1 MATQPA
7 LESSGPETPLGGNVL
22 ELIAT
27 GAPLADTLDALCRA
41 IDERSGLM
49 SAVFLLNREGDR
61 LSQAAAP
68 HFPAGW
74 RDATRSFDA
83 VSTVTSCGAAVH
95 RREPVIVSDVF
106 SSPLFTSL
114 RDLARVNGIE
124 SVWST
129 PFFSKEG
136 RVLGTFAVASHQQ
149 GHPSE
154 AHLGLVSRA
163 THLAS
168 IAVERHLTEKEL
180 RESELRFST
189 AFYASPALMT
199 ITRFADGRFQYVND
213 AFVQMLGYSRAETIG
228 QTALSLGLYPDPGQR
243 PILMQ
248 LLAERKLRDVET
260 KARTKTGRILDLVLS
275 MERVELQGE
284 ESVLQIATDITGRKR
299 AEEAV
304 AASERRWRS
313 VFDNSAI
320 GIVVGDVTLR
330 ITAANRALQELGGYS
345 ERELAGLTMLDVTY
359 PDDRRLLLDAS
370 VDLLAGRVRER
381 QFEKRHLRKNG
392 EVLWVRTTV
401 SMIQETN
408 ESPLFLGLVE
418 DISARKTAER
428 ALAESLSHLRTLTAK
443 LLRAQDDERRRIA
456 QMLHETTAQDLAAL
470 KMLLARLGRTSVAL
484 SEADR
489 ALLDDSVA
497 LAERSMGGVRT
508 MSYLLYPPFLDENG
522 LLPAVRWYAKGFADR
537 SGIAVDLDL
546 PVTLDRLPQE
556 VETTLF
562 RVVQEALMNIHHH
575 ADSSTARIR
584 LRDDGGRLALD
595 IEDRG
600 RGMSADLLARLKT
613 GEAAHG
619 IGLAGMRERL
629 EQVGGTL
636 EVDSTDA
643 GSTIRAT
650 LPMALPHP

>member
-7 LESSGPETPLGGNVL
+7 LESSDHGTSLGGDVL

-27 GAPLADTLDALCRA
+27 GAPLSDALDALCRA
-41 IDERSGLM
+41 IDERSGGM

-68 HFPAGW
+68 HFPAEW
-74 RDATRSFDA
+74 RDATRSFEA
-83 VSTVTSCGAAVH
+83 LPTMTSCGAAIH
-95 RREPVIVSDVF
+95 RREPVIVSDVL

-114 RDLARVNGIE
+114 REVARANGIH

-136 RVLGTFAVASHQQ
+136 QVLGTFAVASHEE
-149 GHPSE
+149 GKPSE
-154 AHLGLVSRA
+154 AHFELVSRA

-189 AFYASPALMT
+189 SFYASPALMT
-199 ITRFADGRFQYVND
+199 ITRFSDGRFLYVND
-213 AFVQMLGYSRAETIG
+213 AFVRMLGYSRAETIG
-228 QTALSLGLYPDPGQR
+228 QTALSLGLYPDPGHR

-248 LLAERKLRDVET
+248 LLTQRKFRDVET
-260 KARTKTGRILDLVLS
+260 KARTKSGRILDLVLS

-284 ESVLQIATDITGRKR
+284 ESVLQIASDITARKR
-299 AEEAV
+299 AEEGV

-320 GIVVGDVTLR
+320 GIAIGDVTLR
-330 ITAANRALQELGGYS
+330 ITAANRAVQELGGYS
-345 ERELAGLTMLDVTY
+345 ERELTGLTFLDLTH
-359 PDDRRLLLDAS
+359 PDDRHLLLDATS
-370 VDLLAGRVRER
+370 DLLAGRARER
-381 QFEKRHLRKNG
+381 QFEKRYLRKNG
-392 EVLWVRTTV
+392 EVIWVRTTV

-408 ESPLFLGLVE
+408 ESPMFLALIE
-418 DISARKTAER
+418 DVSARKTAER
-428 ALAESLSHLRTLTAK
+428 ALAESLNHLRALTAK
-443 LLRAQDDERRRIA
+443 LLRAQDEERRRIA

-470 KMLLARLGRTSVAL
+470 KMLLGRLGRTSVAL
-484 SEADR
+484 SEEDR
-489 ALLDDSVA
+489 SVLDESVA

-522 LLPAVRWYAKGFADR
+522 LLPAIRWYAKGFADR

-546 PVTLDRLPQE
+546 PETLDRLPQE

-562 RVVQEALMNIHHH
+562 RVVQEALINIHHH
-575 ADSSTARIR
+575 AGSSTARIR
-584 LRDDGGRLALD
+584 LSDDGGRLVLE

-600 RGMSADLLARLKT
+600 RGMSADLLARLKA
-613 GEAAHG
+613 GGAAYG

-629 EQVGGTL
+629 EQLGGAL
-636 EVDSTDA
+636 DIDSTDR

-650 LPMALPHP
+650 VPLPAHPA